1 MALSQ
6 GFSWLRPARSTQ
18 HHLKPRCPSLKRTLP
33 HRAHT
38 CTTQSIKLWST
49 RYDLGCTRTKPDER
63 SAMCSCTAPELH
75 VM

>member
-6 GFSWLRPARSTQ
+6 GFSWLRPAAHSTTS
-18 HHLKPRCPSLKRTLP
+18 SLDALLSSEPYLT
-33 HRAHT
+33 RAHT